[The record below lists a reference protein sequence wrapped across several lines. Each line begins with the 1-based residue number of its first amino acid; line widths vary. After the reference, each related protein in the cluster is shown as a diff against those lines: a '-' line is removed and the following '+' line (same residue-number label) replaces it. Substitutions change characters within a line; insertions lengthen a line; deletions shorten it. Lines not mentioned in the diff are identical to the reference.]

1 MPPAK
6 GWPPRWLSPLPKRA
20 KTRGDQAREFIEA
33 YAVIVKDSIAGSVGE
48 PMVLRPWQQRLING
62 LLVEENGALKH
73 RSALIGMPRK
83 NGKSALLTGLAL
95 WQLYCGPAGGEVYSV
110 AGDRE
115 QARIT
120 FGAARRMI
128 EMNDELTAT
137 SRVFRDAIEDTATG
151 SVWRVL
157 SSDAPLKEG
166 LSPTLVLVDEV
177 HVIGE
182 DLWNVMALA
191 GGSRREPLMV
201 GITTAGT
208 RTDSLGR
215 ETIAYRLYQYGQRV
229 ATREV
234 EDPSFYFAWWEPRAG
249 SDADHRNPKVWAEA
263 NPGLGDIVSVA
274 DFESTVNRTSEGEF
288 RTKRTN
294 VWVVANESALPHGA
308 WDKLAAPRE
317 LEAGEPIVIGF
328 DGSYVGDSTA
338 IVGCTQDGYVFVLDS
353 WERPQDDEHWRVP
366 IADVETRLLD
376 LCRTHNVLEVVC
388 DPFRW
393 QRSMQVLADEG
404 LPIIEWPTNAVAR
417 IVPAWQRFYD
427 AVMDEQLHHDGDVR
441 LARHMANMVLKRDN
455 RGARPTKESKMSGR
469 KIDLGIA
476 AIIAYDRATRSEG
489 PPQIP
494 LIIDPWGDPA

>member
-1 MPPAK
+1 
-6 GWPPRWLSPLPKRA
+6 
-20 KTRGDQAREFIEA
+20 
-33 YAVIVKDSIAGSVGE
+33 
-48 PMVLRPWQQRLING
+48 MVLRPWQRKLVNG
-62 LLVEENGALKH
+62 LLAETPDGKLKH

-95 WQLYCGPAGGEVYSV
+95 WQLYCGPQGGEVYSV

-128 EMNDELTAT
+128 ELNDELTAT
-137 SRVFRDAIEDTATG
+137 SKVYRDAIEDLATG

-177 HVIGE
+177 HVIGA
-182 DLWNVMALA
+182 DLWDVMALA

-201 GITTAGT
+201 GITTAGA

-215 ETIAYRLYQYGQRV
+215 ETIGYRLYQYGQRV
-229 ATREV
+229 ASGETD
-234 EDPSFYFAWWEPRAG
+234 DPTFYFAWWEPKAG
-249 SDADHRNPKVWAEA
+249 SEADHHDPRVWRQA
-263 NPGLGDIVSVA
+263 NPGFGDIVAEA
-274 DFESTVNRTSEGEF
+274 DFASTVKRTAEAEF

-294 VWVVANESALPHGA
+294 VWVVSQESALPHGQ
-308 WDKLAAPRE
+308 WDRLAAPRAIE
-317 LEAGEPIVIGF
+317 PGEPVWLGF

-338 IVGCTQDGYVFVLDS
+338 IVGCTADGYLFVCDA
-353 WERPQDDEHWRVP
+353 WERPPDDDHWRVP
-366 IADVETRLLD
+366 IADVEARLLD
-376 LCRTHNVLEVVC
+376 LCRTYNVREVVC

-404 LPIIEWPTNAVAR
+404 LPIVEWPTNAVGR

-427 AVMDEQLHHDGDVR
+427 AAMDEQLHHDGDVR
-441 LARHMANMVLKRDN
+441 LARHMANMVLKRDS
-455 RGARPTKESKMSGR
+455 RGARPTKESKTSGR

-476 AIIAYDRATRSEG
+476 AVIAYDRATRAEAPDA
-489 PPQIP
+489 PPMI
-494 LIIDPWGDPA
+494 LDPWGYA

>member
-1 MPPAK
+1 VPPAK
-6 GWPPRWLSPLPKRA
+6 GWPPRWQSPVPPRS
-20 KTRGDQAREFIEA
+20 KTKGDLARQFIEE

-48 PMVLRPWQQRLING
+48 KILLRPWQRRLVNN
-62 LLVEENGALKH
+62 LLATKPDGTLKH

-83 NGKSALLTGLAL
+83 NGKSALLSGLAL
-95 WQLYCGPAGGEVYSV
+95 YSLYCGDDGGEVYSV

-128 EMNDELTAT
+128 EMNAELSSM
-137 SRVFRDAIEDTATG
+137 SRVFRDAIEFTSTG

-166 LSPTLVLVDEV
+166 LSPTMVLVDEV
-177 HVIGE
+177 HVINE

-191 GGSRREPLMV
+191 GGSRKEPLMV
-201 GITTAGT
+201 GITTAGA
-208 RTDSLGR
+208 RTNTLGQ

-229 ATREV
+229 ASGEV
-234 EDPSFYFAWWEPRAG
+234 VDPTFYFAWWEPKAG
-249 SDADHRNPKVWAEA
+249 SDADHRNPKVWAES
-263 NPGLGDIVSVA
+263 NPGYGDIVAAA
-274 DFESTVNRTSEGEF
+274 DFESTVNRTAEAEF

-294 VWVVANESALPHGA
+294 VWVVSNEAALPHGA
-308 WDKLAAPRE
+308 WERLEEPRDVSRT
-317 LEAGEPIVIGF
+317 EPIVIGF

-338 IVGCTQDGYVFVLDS
+338 IVGCTADGYLFVLDA
-353 WERPQDDEHWRVP
+353 WERPPDDEHWRVP
-366 IADVETRLLD
+366 IADVETRLVQ
-376 LCRTHNVLEVVC
+376 LCRTYNVREVVC

-393 QRSMQVLADEG
+393 QRSMQVLADDG
-404 LPIIEWPTNAVAR
+404 LPIVEWPTNAVAR

-441 LARHMANMVLKRDN
+441 LARHMSNMVLKRDN

-476 AIIAYDRATRSEG
+476 AIIAYDRASRAPEESVMPG
-489 PPQIP
+489 
-494 LIIDPWGDPA
+494 IIEW

>member
-1 MPPAK
+1 
-6 GWPPRWLSPLPKRA
+6 
-20 KTRGDQAREFIEA
+20 
-33 YAVIVKDSIAGSVGE
+33 VIVKDSIAGGVGE
-48 PMVLRPWQQRLING
+48 RLLLRPWQKRLINE
-62 LLVEENGALKH
+62 LLAETPDKTLRH

-83 NGKSALLTGLAL
+83 NGKSALLSGLAL
-95 WQLYCGPAGGEVYSV
+95 YSLYCGPHGGEVYSV

-128 EMNDELTAT
+128 ELNEEL
-137 SRVFRDAIEDTATG
+137 SSLSKVYRDAIEDTGTG

-166 LSPTLVLVDEV
+166 LSPTMVLVDEV
-177 HVIGE
+177 HVINE

-191 GGSRREPLMV
+191 GGSRKEPLMV
-201 GITTAGT
+201 GITTAGA
-208 RTDSLGR
+208 RTNTLGQ

-229 ATREV
+229 ATGEV
-234 EDPSFYFAWWEPRAG
+234 VDPSFYFAWWEPKAG
-249 SDADHRNPKVWAEA
+249 SDADHRDPKVWQEA
-263 NPGLGDIVSVA
+263 NPGFDDIVAKV
-274 DFESTVNRTSEGEF
+274 DFESTVNRTAEAEF

-294 VWVVANESALPHGA
+294 VWVVSNEAALPHGA
-308 WDKLAAPRE
+308 WERLEEPRTVSPT
-317 LEAGEPIVIGF
+317 EPIVIGF
-328 DGSYVGDSTA
+328 DGSYIGDSTA
-338 IVGCTQDGYVFVLDS
+338 IVGCTDDGYVFVLDS
-353 WERPQDDEHWRVP
+353 WERPPDDEHWRVP
-366 IADVETRLLD
+366 IADVEARLLD
-376 LCRTHNVLEVVC
+376 LCRTFNVREVVC

-404 LPIIEWPTNAVAR
+404 LPIVEWPTNAVAR

-476 AIIAYDRATRSEG
+476 AIIAYDRASRG
-489 PPQIP
+489 PEESVMPG
-494 LIIDPWGDPA
+494 IIEW

>member
-1 MPPAK
+1 MPAAK
-6 GWPPRWLSPLPKRA
+6 GWPPRWVSPVPARTI
-20 KTRGDQAREFIEA
+20 TRGDQAQQFIEN

-48 PMVLRPWQQRLING
+48 KLILRPWQRRLVNG
-62 LLVEENGALKH
+62 LLAEHPDKSLRH

-83 NGKSALLTGLAL
+83 NGKSALLSGLAL
-95 WQLYCGPAGGEVYSV
+95 WSLYCGVDGGEVYSV

-128 EMNDELTAT
+128 EMNDELSSM
-137 SRVFRDAIEDTATG
+137 SRVFRDAIEFTDTG

-177 HVIGE
+177 HVINE

-191 GGSRREPLMV
+191 GGSRKEPLMV
-201 GITTAGT
+201 GITTAGA

-229 ATREV
+229 ASGEV
-234 EDPSFYFAWWEPRAG
+234 KDPSFYFAWWEPKAG
-249 SDADHRNPKVWAEA
+249 SDADHRDPKVWAES
-263 NPGLGDIVSVA
+263 NPGFGDIVATA
-274 DFESTVNRTSEGEF
+274 DFESTVNRTAEAEF

-294 VWVVANESALPHGA
+294 VWVVSNEAALPHGA
-308 WDKLAAPRE
+308 WDRLAEPRE
-317 LEAGEPIVIGF
+317 VSTTEPIVIGF
-328 DGSYVGDSTA
+328 DGSYIGDSTA
-338 IVGCTQDGYVFVLDS
+338 IVGCTTDGYLFVFDA
-353 WERPQDDEHWRVP
+353 WERPADDEHWRVP
-366 IADVETRLLD
+366 IADVEARLVQ
-376 LCRTHNVLEVVC
+376 LCRTYNVREVVC

-393 QRSMQVLADEG
+393 QRSMQVLADDG

-476 AIIAYDRATRSEG
+476 AIIAYDRASRSPEESIMPG
-489 PPQIP
+489 
-494 LIIDPWGDPA
+494 IIEW